1 LEFTLIQKI
10 IVWTIPV
17 LFAITLHEV
26 AHGWVASLLGDPTA
40 KMLGRLSL
48 NPIRHIDPIGT
59 VAIPVLLLLTVGFV
73 FGYARPVPVTWEN
86 LKNPK
91 RDMAIVALAGPMANL
106 FMAIFWIIVIRI
118 GLLLHSEMASLFLI
132 AIGMAGIFIN
142 LILMVLNLLPLPPL
156 DGGRIMVGLLPSNAA
171 RQYAQLE
178 PWGMIIL
185 VVLMVTGLLGQIIGP
200 PIYSLFGM
208 MADMAGI
215 SGGKFVAMLHL
226 LGLLKTG

>member
-1 LEFTLIQKI
+1 MEFTLIQKI

-26 AHGWVASLLGDPTA
+26 AHGWVANMLGDPTA

-59 VAIPVLLLLTVGFV
+59 VAIPFLLLLTVGFV
-73 FGYARPVPVTWEN
+73 FGYAKPVPVTWEN

-106 FMAIFWIIVIRI
+106 FMAIFWVIVIKI
-118 GLLLHSEMASLFLI
+118 GLLIHSDMVSLFLI
-132 AIGMAGIFIN
+132 ATGMAGIFIN

-156 DGGRIMVGLLPSNAA
+156 DGGRIMVGLLPSSAA

-185 VVLMVTGLLGQIIGP
+185 VMLMVTGLLGQIIGP

-215 SGGKFVAMLHL
+215 SSGKFVAMLHL
-226 LGLLKTG
+226 LGLLKG